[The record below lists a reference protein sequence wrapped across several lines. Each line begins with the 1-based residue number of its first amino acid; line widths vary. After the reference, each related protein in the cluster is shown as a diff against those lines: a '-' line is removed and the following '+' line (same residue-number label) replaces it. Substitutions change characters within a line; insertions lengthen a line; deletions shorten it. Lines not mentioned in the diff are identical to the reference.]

1 MTHHASGPFD
11 VKLAPQKPD
20 NPQAEE
26 AKLGRMSVDKEFH
39 GDLEA
44 SSKGEM
50 LSLMTDTPG
59 SGVYVAIERITGK
72 LKGRSGSFV
81 LHHTGVMTRGEP
93 ELTVRVVPDSGAG
106 ELMGITGSMK
116 IKIEG
121 KKHFYEFDYMLPSAK

>member
-1 MTHHASGPFD
+1 MTQHAAGAFD

-26 AKLGRMSVDKEFH
+26 AKLGRMSLDKVFH

-50 LSLMTDTPG
+50 LSILSEEKG
-59 SGVYVAIERITGK
+59 SGAYVAIERVTGK
-72 LKGRSGSFV
+72 LQGRTGSFV

-93 ELTVRVVPDSGAG
+93 ELSVKVVPDSGSG
-106 ELMGITGSMK
+106 ELIGITGSMT

-121 KKHFYEFDYMLPSAK
+121 KKHFYEFSYLLPAAK